1 MFPGV
6 SVGEPYLSRL
16 TATLRGGELVGLLA
30 KPVHQVFESAGA
42 PLVCRLR
49 SHAVPHLFC
58 PTLTIGVAP
67 RYLQCRPQHSV
78 ALNTVSRFR
87 QCPAS
92 DSVDRLI
99 PQYELFDV
107 ASVTETV
114 ASAPRRPPPYSDLM
128 ELLAWAIAGAAA
140 ITAALLALR
149 LRASAKR
156 IEKLENQL
164 DRDTEAERAL
174 AASDERARIA
184 REMHDV
190 VAHTLSV
197 VVAQADGGRFA
208 GAQNPTLATHALA
221 TIAEVGRSALSEMRS
236 LLGVLRDSDSDAALG
251 PQPSLADIPT
261 LVASMRD
268 GGLAVSFV
276 TTGTPRTM
284 PIGAG
289 LAVYRIVQEAL
300 TNVLKHAGPSVTAF
314 VQLQWEADAV
324 TATVSDDGRGA
335 AALRD
340 GKGTGL
346 AGMRERTAVFN
357 GTLDVGSKAGGGYLV
372 RARLPFRA
380 TFRTGADA
388 GAGSTT
394 EATGFPPEPSEQEAT
409 PQASGDRASA
419 AEKED
424 Q

>member
-1 MFPGV
+1 
-6 SVGEPYLSRL
+6 
-16 TATLRGGELVGLLA
+16 
-30 KPVHQVFESAGA
+30 
-42 PLVCRLR
+42 
-49 SHAVPHLFC
+49 
-58 PTLTIGVAP
+58 
-67 RYLQCRPQHSV
+67 
-78 ALNTVSRFR
+78 
-87 QCPAS
+87 
-92 DSVDRLI
+92 
-99 PQYELFDV
+99 
-107 ASVTETV
+107 
-114 ASAPRRPPPYSDLM
+114 M

-140 ITAALLALR
+140 IAAALLAWR
-149 LRASAKR
+149 LRASAHA

-164 DRDTEAERAL
+164 DRDTAAERAL

-208 GAQNPTLATHALA
+208 GAQNPALASHALA

-276 TTGTPRTM
+276 TTGTPRTV

-335 AALRD
+335 AAHSD

-357 GTLDVGSKAGGGYLV
+357 GTLDAGPKAGGGYLV

-380 TFRTGADA
+380 TFRTGADV
-388 GAGSTT
+388 GAGSTAQ
-394 EATGFPPEPSEQEAT
+394 ATVSPPEPSEQEAT
-409 PQASGDRASA
+409 PRASGDRASA